1 MADMRKWIRQ
11 LRREQ
16 DIDQESSSGVNKVL
30 VKKVDTL
37 RLFCSS
43 ALRIF
48 CCCRC
53 SETLTGDTMSGV
65 ARDAAAGAAKRRRD

>member
-1 MADMRKWIRQ
+1 M
-11 LRREQ
+11 
-16 DIDQESSSGVNKVL
+16 NKVL

-48 CCCRC
+48 CWCRC